1 MTTLA
6 GGAGYQDGTLAAARF
21 LTPKG
26 LACAADGTLYVADRD
41 NAVLRKIT
49 PAGEVSTLLG
59 TKGLLGFTPMGS
71 PSAIG
76 KPERLALQGNVL
88 YVTLWNGVMKV
99 TLP

>member
-1 MTTLA
+1 MAVAVDDEVDA
-6 GGAGYQDGTLAAARF
+6 GRIGDGLLSTSPNPQD
-21 LTPKG
+21 
-26 LACAADGTLYVADRD
+26 DRD